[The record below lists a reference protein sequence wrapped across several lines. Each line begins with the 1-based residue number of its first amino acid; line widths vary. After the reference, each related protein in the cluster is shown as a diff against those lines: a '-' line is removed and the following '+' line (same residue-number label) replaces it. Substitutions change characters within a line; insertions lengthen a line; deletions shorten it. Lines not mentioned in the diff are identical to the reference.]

1 MTKAMVSVIVGAI
14 KSMIVR
20 LTLKSMIMM
29 TKNITINTT
38 TIIRNIKNI
47 IMDIEVNMIGK
58 NLRSVIAVTNTSKSI

>member
-14 KSMIVR
+14 KSTIVR
-20 LTLKSMIMM
+20 LTLKSMITM

-47 IMDIEVNMIGK
+47 IMDIKVNMIGK
-58 NLRSVIAVTNTSKSI
+58 NLRSVIAVTNTIKSK